1 MKIRYALIALF
12 LGSILSVVA
21 VPPAFAK
28 ELVKVIVLGPGL
40 NGEVEITDPDQVSFF
55 ENLIRL
61 PVIEEKPDGLSDAF
75 FEIRMA
81 LGSAGEIVA
90 YNVYHYYP
98 AQGQV
103 AGYFYYAGV
112 TEGSSSVEGKW
123 FSLAEDGDRALRELL
138 VSLGASGP
146 LAEGNSAQTSRLPL
160 AMVIGLL
167 LVLVLASAAVVWWR
181 KSPTDDQYPG

>member
-1 MKIRYALIALF
+1 MKIRYALIAFF
-12 LGSILSVVA
+12 LGSTLSVVA
-21 VPPAFAK
+21 LTPALAK

-55 ENLIRL
+55 ENLLRL

-81 LGSAGEIVA
+81 VGSAGEIVA

-98 AQGQV
+98 AQEDV

-112 TEGSSSVEGKW
+112 IEGSSSVEGKW
-123 FSLAEDGDRALRELL
+123 FSLAEDSDRALREFL
-138 VSLGASGP
+138 VSLGAAGP
-146 LAEGNSAQTSRLPL
+146 LAEGNSAQASRLPL
-160 AMVIGLL
+160 AMAIGTLL
-167 LVLVLASAAVVWWR
+167 ILALASAVVLSRR
-181 KSPTDDQYPG
+181 KSPSGDQYP

>member
-1 MKIRYALIALF
+1 MKIRYALIALL
-12 LGSILSVVA
+12 LGSILSVVSPTLA
-21 VPPAFAK
+21 VAK

-55 ENLIRL
+55 ENLVRL

-81 LGSAGEIVA
+81 VGSAGEIVA

-112 TEGSSSVEGKW
+112 IEGSSSVEGKW

-138 VSLGASGP
+138 VSLGAAGP
-146 LAEGNSAQTSRLPL
+146 LAEGNTAQPSRLPL
-160 AMVIGLL
+160 VMAIGLL
-167 LVLVLASAAVVWWR
+167 LVLILATAAVVWWR
-181 KSPTDDQYPG
+181 KSPIDDQYP

>member
-1 MKIRYALIALF
+1 MKIRYALIALL

-21 VPPAFAK
+21 LTPALAK

-61 PVIEEKPDGLSDAF
+61 PVIEEKPEGLSDAF

-81 LGSAGEIVA
+81 VGSEDNIVA
-90 YNVYHYYP
+90 YNVYNYYP
-98 AQGQV
+98 AQVEVG
-103 AGYFYYAGV
+103 GYFYYAGV
-112 TEGSSSVEGKW
+112 IEGSSSVEGKW
-123 FSLAEDGDRALRELL
+123 FSLAEDGDRALRELI
-138 VSLGASGP
+138 VSLGAAGP
-146 LAEGNSAQTSRLPL
+146 LAEGDTVQPSRLPL
-160 AMVIGLL
+160 AMAIGLL

-181 KSPTDDQYPG
+181 RSPSYDQYP